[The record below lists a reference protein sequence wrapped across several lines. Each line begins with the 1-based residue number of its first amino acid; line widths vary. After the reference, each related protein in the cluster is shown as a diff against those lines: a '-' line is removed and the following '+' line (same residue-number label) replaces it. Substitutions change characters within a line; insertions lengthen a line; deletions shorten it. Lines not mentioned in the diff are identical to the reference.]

1 MKIVQSQVLLSGQ
14 QQQSLLSAQLT
25 GLSARIVA
33 ADESGNSGADMEA
46 GIQLSL
52 SRRSEEKQQLSH
64 SSVITGSDGGQQSSS
79 SSFLA
84 SRLLESVTS
93 VNYQVYAVHPPGD
106 SAGLGVQVEV
116 QSILQ
121 LEESNTLNFEALGQ
135 VQTED
140 GRQIDFM
147 LALEFSR
154 HTEIEQTNLFQG
166 RLNLIDPLMINL
178 NGGAVELS
186 DQYFDFDLNGDGQ
199 TERIAQTAGG
209 SGYLV
214 FDRNGNGTIDNGS
227 ELFGP
232 QSGNGFAE
240 LAQYDDDG
248 NGWIDEND
256 AIFSQLGVM
265 QFGEQGAVTRSAS
278 EAGLGALYL
287 GSVAS
292 DYQLTN
298 EQGAVQGVIKG
309 SGVALSEAGATL
321 LLQEVHLNTLAFP
334 APGAYMRATDPV
346 MSAGGNVDIRSP
358 LDFFQFDDELLNSRD
373 EHTLV
378 GMRQEFNDNPNL
390 VTTGVL
396 NNSEDP
402 SLNSSPFSQ
411 NQQTA
416 GNNPSS
422 AQQSAHASPFTVVH
436 SATTALSN
444 LTQPR
449 QLDVQQWIS
458 KAMRNFDPQ
467 DDYRRA
473 AASAP
478 VLSPIPDPVR
488 ATPLNLQDEIGI
500 SGQETDSR
508 LQALRAT
515 IEELKT
521 LRRQQQEHGRQAA
534 LYQAIRYLQG

>member
-1 MKIVQSQVLLSGQ
+1 MKIVQSQVQLSG

-25 GLSARIVA
+25 GLAARIVA
-33 ADESGNSGADMEA
+33 ADESGTSGADMEA

-64 SSVITGSDGGQQSSS
+64 SSVISGGDGEQRSSS

-121 LEESNTLNFEALGQ
+121 LKESSTLNFEALGQ
-135 VQTED
+135 VLTED

-154 HTEIEQTNLFQG
+154 HTEIEQANLFQG

-178 NGGAVELS
+178 SGGAVELS
-186 DQYFDFDLNGDGQ
+186 DQYFYFDLDGDGQ
-199 TERIAQTAGG
+199 TERIVRTATG

-214 FDRNGNGTIDNGS
+214 FDRNSNGTIDDGS

-240 LAQYDDDG
+240 LTQYDDDG

-265 QFGEQGAVTRSAS
+265 QFDEQGAVTRSAS
-278 EAGLGALYL
+278 ETGLGALYL

-309 SGVALSEAGATL
+309 SGVALSEAGTTL
-321 LLQEVHLNTLAFP
+321 LLQEVHLNPLAFP
-334 APGAYMRATDPV
+334 PPGAYFRATDPV
-346 MSAGGNVDIRSP
+346 MSASGDVDIRSP
-358 LDFFQFDDELLNSRD
+358 LGFFQFDDALLNSRD

-378 GMRQEFNDNPNL
+378 GMRQDINDNPNL
-390 VTTGVL
+390 VATGVL
-396 NNSEDP
+396 NNGEHP
-402 SLNSSPFSQ
+402 SLNTSPFSQ
-411 NQQTA
+411 NQRPA

-422 AQQSAHASPFTVVH
+422 AQQSTAVH
-436 SATTALSN
+436 SAATDLSN
-444 LTQPR
+444 LRAPQP
-449 QLDVQQWIS
+449 LDVQQWIS
-458 KAMRNFDPQ
+458 SAMRNFDPQ

-473 AASAP
+473 ASSAP
-478 VLSPIPDPVR
+478 VFNPIPDPVR
-488 ATPLNLQDEIGI
+488 ATPLNLQDEIGVI
-500 SGQETDSR
+500 GKETDSR
-508 LQALRAT
+508 LRDLRAT
-515 IEELKT
+515 IEELKA
-521 LRRQQQEHGRQAA
+521 LRRQQQENSRQTA
-534 LYQAIRYLQG
+534 LYQAIRHLQE